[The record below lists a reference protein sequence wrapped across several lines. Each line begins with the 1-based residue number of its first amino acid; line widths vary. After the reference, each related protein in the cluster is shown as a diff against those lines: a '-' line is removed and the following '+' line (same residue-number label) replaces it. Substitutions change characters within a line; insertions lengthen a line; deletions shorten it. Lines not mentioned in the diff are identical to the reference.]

1 MYNVISCNN
10 WAFIIPYVVMLFLC
24 GIPLLFLEFSIG
36 QYMRLG
42 PVHAM
47 AKICPLLKGVGVA
60 TVVISFLLCTY
71 YNVIIA
77 WALYYLFSSFQS
89 TLPWQNCNNT
99 WNVPENCSSGFTG
112 NATHLQSASQQFFD
126 RRVLQMS
133 GGVDQPGQIRWELL
147 GLLILAWIIVYLCIF
162 KGIKSTGK
170 VVYFTA
176 IFPYFILIALFINN
190 VQLPGAKDGILYFL
204 TPRWDKLLEVQSTLP
219 WQNCNNT
226 WNVPE
231 NCSSGFTGN
240 ATHLQSAS
248 QQFFDR
254 RVLQMSGGVDQ
265 PGQIRWELLGLL
277 ILAWIIVYLCIFK
290 GIKST
295 GKVVYFTAIF
305 PYFILIALFINN
317 VQLPGAKD
325 GILYFLTPRW
335 DKLLEVQV
343 WVNAAAQ
350 IFNSIGIGFGSM
362 ISMASYNKFNN
373 NILRDT
379 LIVTLTNS
387 ATSIFA
393 GLVIFSAIGY
403 MAHIHHLP
411 VDNIATDGPGLVFV
425 VYPEAFVTMPVSP
438 MWAALFFF
446 MLLCLGLDSQFAMV
460 EVMVTSL
467 MDGCGKQLL
476 RVLKRKE
483 LLVLAVCLVAFLLG
497 IPNVTQFAMVE
508 VMVTSLMDGC
518 GKQLLRVLKRKELL
532 VLAVCLVAF
541 LLGIPNV
548 TQGGIFFFQLL
559 DHHTAVVSL
568 MFLAFFEVVAICW
581 IFGVKRLTRI
591 VTEML
596 GAPPNMFFKVCC
608 IVQYSPA
615 RYGKTYTYPPWAEVL
630 GWFFSLCSIIWIP
643 LGAVHT
649 LYYSEVLGWFFS
661 LCSIIWIPLGA
672 VHTLYYSEGT
682 LLQRLKSSIIPLDE
696 LASMDDLPVKTLA
709 NSSRSL
715 SLHMIP
721 EEVPLGREDVG

>member
-1 MYNVISCNN
+1 MGVGEQHMCTELKLLSVVQAGGVNVEEGDVLKSNQQSAVKIEENEDQAPSERGTWSRRLEFTLACIGYAVGLGNI
-10 WAFIIPYVVMLFLC
+10 WRFPYLCYRSGGGAFIIPYVVMLFLC

-99 WNVPENCSSGFTG
+99 WNVPENCSS
-112 NATHLQSASQQFFD
+112 S
-126 RRVLQMS
+126 
-133 GGVDQPGQIRWELL
+133 
-147 GLLILAWIIVYLCIF
+147 
-162 KGIKSTGK
+162 
-170 VVYFTA
+170 
-176 IFPYFILIALFINN
+176 
-190 VQLPGAKDGILYFL
+190 
-204 TPRWDKLLEVQSTLP
+204 
-219 WQNCNNT
+219 
-226 WNVPE
+226 
-231 NCSSGFTGN
+231 FTGN

-350 IFNSIGIGFGSM
+350 IFNSIGISFGSM

-497 IPNVTQFAMVE
+497 IPNVTQ
-508 VMVTSLMDGC
+508 
-518 GKQLLRVLKRKELL
+518 
-532 VLAVCLVAF
+532 
-541 LLGIPNV
+541 
-548 TQGGIFFFQLL
+548 GGIFFFQLL

-596 GAPPNMFFKVCC
+596 GAPPNMFFKVCWWVISPLLVMIILISS

-615 RYGKTYTYPPWAEVL
+615 RYGKTYTYPPWA
-630 GWFFSLCSIIWIP
+630 
-643 LGAVHT
+643 
-649 LYYSEVLGWFFS
+649 EVLGWFFS